1 MTPGARAPHQRPGA
15 WSARAARHLAFSA
28 VRDNGGMRFPSSSN
42 FRRVG
47 VPSMPGLP
55 LRNLFRSDHLGAL
68 DAADAAQIRALGITR
83 VLDFRGREERSAA
96 ACRLPDVQVLSL
108 PIEPTI
114 VQKLSDLMAEGHRL
128 TGADVGA
135 HMRDTYRGFV
145 RDNTPRFAEFFAHLL
160 ASDEPTVFHC
170 TAGKDRTGFAAALLL
185 KALGVPD
192 AQVMEDYLLTNDRLQ
207 LPEASRMGL
216 PREAMEVLW
225 RVQPDFLHAAF
236 AEVDALYGSLEGY
249 FREGLAL
256 REAERAR
263 LAQLYRDPA
272 AARP

>member
-1 MTPGARAPHQRPGA
+1 
-15 WSARAARHLAFSA
+15 
-28 VRDNGGMRFPSSSN
+28 MRFASSSN

-47 VPSMPGLP
+47 LPGVPGLP
-55 LRNLFRSDHLGAL
+55 LRNLYRSDHLGAL
-68 DAADAAQIRALGITR
+68 DESDAAQIRALGISR

-114 VQKLSDLMAEGHRL
+114 VQKLAELMAAGHRL
-128 TGADVGA
+128 TGPDVTA
-135 HMRDTYRGFV
+135 HMQDTYRGFV
-145 RDNTPRFAEFFAHLL
+145 RDNTPRFAEFFTHLL

-225 RVQPDFLHAAF
+225 RVQPGFLQAAF
-236 AEVDALYGSLEGY
+236 AEVDAMFGSLEGY

-256 REAERAR
+256 REPERAR
-263 LAQLYRDPA
+263 LAELYRDPP